1 MKRTIAILLALLMV
15 LSLTAC
21 GRGGQT
27 TPTPEP
33 TPEKPEEVKNV
44 ENLIDSIGTVTIQ
57 SKEAI
62 ELAEKEYS
70 YLSENNKAQVSNYSN
85 LLRARDS
92 YSDVFNEFLIGEW
105 VYSYTATED
114 STHFRW
120 TDNDYFYHKNDKIE
134 LIYKLNE
141 GGTAEQTTCN
151 LSRDRSST
159 SGGGTLAGQ

>member
-1 MKRTIAILLALLMV
+1 MTTSSKLYAGVDLLKLICALLIVFMH
-15 LSLTAC
+15 TYNHD
-21 GRGGQT
+21 GGT
-27 TPTPEP
+27 
-33 TPEKPEEVKNV
+33 
-44 ENLIDSIGTVTIQ
+44 
-57 SKEAI
+57 
-62 ELAEKEYS
+62 
-70 YLSENNKAQVSNYSN
+70 
-85 LLRARDS
+85 
-92 YSDVFNEFLIGEW
+92 IGEW